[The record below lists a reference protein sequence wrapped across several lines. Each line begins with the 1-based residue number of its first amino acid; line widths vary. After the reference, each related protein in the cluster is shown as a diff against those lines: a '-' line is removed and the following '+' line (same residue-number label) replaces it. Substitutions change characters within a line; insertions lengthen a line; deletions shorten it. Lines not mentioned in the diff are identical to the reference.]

1 MHKHVAALLSG
12 LRGRFVHTLAAS
24 PDFLESLPNSAAE
37 GTDFVPVDIG
47 DHAGLS
53 SLLQGIGLARHARRA
68 RADIVHSHGYK
79 AVVPGVVAARLTGAK
94 SIITGHNLFPAEAS
108 NLAKASLRLAAR
120 LSDRVIAVA
129 PALAASLAAAGVD
142 ERKITVVPNGI
153 DLSVYDAGDRRPVLE
168 SLRIDDR
175 TKIVLCAAR
184 LTEVKGVEHLI
195 RAAALL
201 SERRSDVRVLIAG
214 DGPDRE
220 ALHELARNTAPE
232 TVVFLGYREDVPNLL
247 AAADV
252 VAIPSLAEGHPL
264 ILIESMAARKAI
276 VASRVGGLADTIT
289 DNETGLLVPPADPK
303 ALAEAILTV
312 IESPGLAERLGASA
326 RRHAEQ
332 EFALERMIARME
344 EVYLCALS

>member
-1 MHKHVAALLSG
+1 
-12 LRGRFVHTLAAS
+12 
-24 PDFLESLPNSAAE
+24 
-37 GTDFVPVDIG
+37 
-47 DHAGLS
+47 
-53 SLLQGIGLARHARRA
+53 
-68 RADIVHSHGYK
+68 
-79 AVVPGVVAARLTGAK
+79 
-94 SIITGHNLFPAEAS
+94 
-108 NLAKASLRLAAR
+108 
-120 LSDRVIAVA
+120 
-129 PALAASLAAAGVD
+129 
-142 ERKITVVPNGI
+142 
-153 DLSVYDAGDRRPVLE
+153 
-168 SLRIDDR
+168 
-175 TKIVLCAAR
+175 
-184 LTEVKGVEHLI
+184 
-195 RAAALL
+195 
-201 SERRSDVRVLIAG
+201 VLIAG